1 MATVTFQLP
10 IDTATRRLGYYTAK
24 LGFTTPQIASAI
36 ATAEGAPAS
45 TNNPG
50 DLELGDIGYGTFSA
64 AGGNQITNFP
74 DEASGESALENQ
86 INLMVSGNSSVY
98 SPSMTLSQAGLIY
111 SGGSSN
117 WANNVG
123 AALGVDPD
131 TTTLADLVSSSG
143 AATSSDSD
151 GTISS
156 SEFGSLL
163 SSLGVDTSS
172 FSLSDDWP
180 YLVMAAIGLYLI
192 YKLFL

>member
-1 MATVTFQLP
+1 MPTAIEFRLP
-10 IDTATRRLGYYTAK
+10 IDTATRRLGYYTAN
-24 LGFTTPQIASAI
+24 LGFSTPQIAAAI

-50 DLELGDIGYGTFSA
+50 DLELGDIGYGTFAA

-86 INLMVSGNSSVY
+86 INAMVSGSSSVY

-131 TTTLADLVSSSG
+131 TTTLADLVSDSGESTSSG
-143 AATSSDSD
+143 SDE
-151 GTISS
+151 ISS
-156 SEFGSLL
+156 SEFSSLL
-163 SSLGVDTSS
+163 SSLGIDTSS

-180 YLVMAAIGLYLI
+180 YLLIAALGLYLI
-192 YKLFL
+192 FKLL